1 MYEDFKSNI
10 ERLVSRGTSL
20 SSSAKDLIELSI
32 EDAID
37 DIEDDLNLP
46 YMLQSVVFKD
56 TTYENAIV
64 ENDILDLTGIN
75 DIFEIVV
82 PKRRFKALKQIVR
95 ITQNGNMV
103 HNVTNFSNDELQY
116 SEIEGNLVQF
126 NFDIRENFDLGI
138 EFFAK
143 SDFSLIKDPAYD
155 SPILTSYENLVI
167 AKTLEIYFLRK
178 EDLEQSIKYASHYE
192 TEKIIISNNNVASK
206 IIVDFGL
213 RNKQLVFIQISGD
226 DSVDNIIT
234 TLDDLKNRVAEI
246 EKLVPTQVLINE
258 ADITKLEKEFEQ
270 TAILLQSTDY
280 PQLELNNAL
289 ALTLTNQIVQI
300 NGESSTLEVT
310 MSNDNASLLP
320 SVSDIT
326 LGRYIIEL
334 RKGSQEVEEL
344 EKNALIGHFLPT
356 SVFTTTDTSFTRVG
370 FTGRVLPADIGAT
383 SINTGS
389 PAEGIISA
397 QSVYFNVLKI
407 IPTQKDT
414 FTQIADASFEELQL
428 IYDKILPLA
437 AQSITSRFTES
448 PHLSQVDTF
457 TSFNQVLHY
466 PNEVTDTVE
475 FTIGNSVYANL
486 GYTTILDRTNFAL
499 RSTIVDDVT
508 SEPNYFK
515 IHIAEISDILNP
527 DAADNLWY
535 RKITLQGK
543 SFSVERYP
551 DKFHTGVYND
561 PNVANSFVSFQLVT
575 LGLIEDGIDGAELK
589 KLSVPSSALPDNII
603 QKRHVGPNTVDNLA
617 LINDSVSGGKIQDD
631 AIDTEHVSKG
641 AITKEKLSDALQ
653 QDAENVE
660 LNSAVG
666 MFNNSRFEYLS
677 SGIPVNVW
685 SDTPSDGGQLAPEI
699 FMMNIGATP
708 LVHSPFTPA
717 HLQHRIGRH
726 ISGFTGSRHYFTI
739 AKTDW
744 TEENLATPSFT
755 ADGVVGFKRRITANE
770 LNESLFGTTLA
781 GDLTLKMS
789 YYNNNPSG
797 VIGIKLKDYR
807 NRKALWRVI
816 PMNTPDLEANM
827 YHTITEI
834 IEPHQIVSGQYGAQE
849 GDVTSLELMIAI
861 HGQGR
866 YTNQWTGQI
875 TNDDGVLETVTQD
888 VPPSWHDEEPD
899 VNEFYSLSPH
909 FQTTNQ
915 FYTTRLDMGRGRDV
929 TRINDKSSDLQRR
942 GIEERNKR
950 ITWGKP
956 GLRGAIGVTGV
967 HGIAVVRFGKMLRK
981 PTAVTTG
988 TVRVH
993 SSLDEGTPLA
1003 YYTETD
1009 SIVIDYQGTSYN
1021 GGLMTSDDGFIL
1033 DLDASKQPF
1042 VA

>member
-143 SDFSLIKDPAYD
+143 SDFSLIKDPTYD

-234 TLDDLKNRVAEI
+234 TLDDIKNRLEEI
-246 EKLVPTQVLINE
+246 EKLVPTQVLVNE
-258 ADITKLEKEFEQ
+258 AGITQLEKEIEQ

-334 RKGSQEVEEL
+334 RKGSQEVEES

-383 SINTGS
+383 SINTGN

-407 IPTQKDT
+407 VPTQKDT

-437 AQSITSRFTES
+437 AQSITSRFNES

-475 FTIGNSVYANL
+475 FTLGNSVYANL

-499 RSTIVDDVT
+499 KSTIVDDVT

-515 IHIAEISDILNP
+515 IHTAEISDILNP
-527 DAADNLWY
+527 DDADNLWY

-561 PNVANSFVSFQLVT
+561 LNVANSFVSFQLVT

-589 KLSVPSSALPDNII
+589 KLSVPSSSLPDNVI

-617 LINDSVSGGKIQDD
+617 LINDSVSGEKIQDD
-631 AIDTEHVSKG
+631 AIDNEHVSNG
-641 AITKEKLSDALQ
+641 AITKEKLSTALQ
-653 QDAENVE
+653 QDADNVE

-666 MFNNSRFEYLS
+666 MFNNSRFDYLLNDTA
-677 SGIPVNVW
+677 INAW
-685 SDTPSDGGQLAPEI
+685 NTTPSDGGQLAPEI
-699 FMMNIGATP
+699 FMLNIGATP
-708 LVHSPFTPA
+708 SVHSPLTPE

-726 ISGFTGSRHYFTI
+726 ATAPTGSRHYFTI
-739 AKTDW
+739 ARTS
-744 TEENLATPSFT
+744 LADPSFT
-755 ADGVVGFKRRITANE
+755 ADGVVGFKRRITAKE

-781 GDLTLKMS
+781 GDLTLKLS

-816 PMNTPDLEANM
+816 PMNTPDLAANV

-834 IEPHQIVSGQYGAQE
+834 IEPHQIVSGQYGIQE
-849 GDVTSLELMIAI
+849 GDKTSLELMIAI

-875 TNDDGVLETVTQD
+875 TNEDGVIETVTQD
-888 VPPSWHDEEPD
+888 VPPSWYDEAPD

-915 FYTTRLDMGRGRDV
+915 FYSTRLDMGRGRDV

-950 ITWGKP
+950 LKWEGNNGIGLVGAYRQTFIYYDKMIRPPTVIIEGYVSPNENATTNIPSVSYITENSFNLRDTSSTPYTVGFNMHAVN
-956 GLRGAIGVTGV
+956 GL
-967 HGIAVVRFGKMLRK
+967 
-981 PTAVTTG
+981 TA
-988 TVRVH
+988 
-993 SSLDEGTPLA
+993 
-1003 YYTETD
+1003 
-1009 SIVIDYQGTSYN
+1009 
-1021 GGLMTSDDGFIL
+1021 
-1033 DLDASKQPF
+1033 DLDASKQAF